1 MNTFLSKLVLIE
13 TILLL
18 SLTSIFGQ
26 SIKVACVGNSV
37 TYGMGIENPDAAVII
52 SRMTPIFTG
61 HTHFE
66 SSTRDWYW
74 QVQDAIE
81 VISETAYSAITGDFS
96 GLKLASIFTS

>member
-52 SRMTPIFTG
+52 SRLTPIF
-61 HTHFE
+61 
-66 SSTRDWYW
+66 
-74 QVQDAIE
+74 
-81 VISETAYSAITGDFS
+81 S
-96 GLKLASIFTS
+96 G